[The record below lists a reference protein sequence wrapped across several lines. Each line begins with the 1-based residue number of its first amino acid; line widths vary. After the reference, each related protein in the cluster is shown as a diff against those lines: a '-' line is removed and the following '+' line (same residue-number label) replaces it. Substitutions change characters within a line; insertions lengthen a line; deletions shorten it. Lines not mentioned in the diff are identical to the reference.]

1 MGEKKEEATKF
12 CEKCQIVY
20 DAERRHLCYIQPRW
34 LKKGERGEKE
44 ACSQSR
50 FIFMDIETTQ
60 DMTTEINGIP
70 VAFAYTFS
78 F

>member
-1 MGEKKEEATKF
+1 MGEKEEEATKF

-34 LKKGERGEKE
+34 LKKGGGEK
-44 ACSQSR
+44 AAGNQNDTQSR

-60 DMTTEINGIP
+60 NKTTEINGIP
-70 VAFAYTFS
+70 VTF
-78 F
+78 